1 MYLSSC
7 DHQNQ
12 NNHHAVND
20 DKSLI
25 GNRTYLSPIDPIKH
39 IVCSNRTKMM
49 TPIKTILIMVIIIHP
64 IQCSSNHGN
73 AGVPHFDRPRFGSID
88 RDKRQSNFTLSD
100 LDNDYN
106 FSTTATFFENSTATT
121 IHSFTN
127 LIPIDDNFQ
136 PLFKGRIIPKNEL
149 NLTDKAK
156 KVMTELDY
164 YDQDDYGDDEDY
176 DEDDNITSTE
186 SPNTNNV
193 TDNQDDDDDDIDK
206 AIGGVAGILDK
217 LIRGPKQKEINGKS
231 RPEDVYIYLSRI
243 IQHEYAKSI
252 KAIMPRVY
260 DYQFVIGERISQRC
274 FNSFV
279 QFANQF
285 RRHSIWPY
293 QSMYFIL
300 SNQSSFFLV
309 HSDCSISNLFI
320 FE

>member
-1 MYLSSC
+1 
-7 DHQNQ
+7 
-12 NNHHAVND
+12 
-20 DKSLI
+20 
-25 GNRTYLSPIDPIKH
+25 
-39 IVCSNRTKMM
+39 MM
-49 TPIKTILIMVIIIHP
+49 TPIKIILIMVAIIHP